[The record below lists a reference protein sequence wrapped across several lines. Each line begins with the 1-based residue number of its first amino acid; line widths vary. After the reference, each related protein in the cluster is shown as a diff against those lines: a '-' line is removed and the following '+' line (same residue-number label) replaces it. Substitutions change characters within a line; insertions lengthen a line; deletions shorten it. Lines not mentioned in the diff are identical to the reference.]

1 MQFHKLASLLFK
13 SHEYSQDTATSVMCG
28 TEEFESGD
36 AQMSKG
42 KVFLKKVHNR

>member
-13 SHEYSQDTATSVMCG
+13 SHDCSQDTATSVMCA

-36 AQMSKG
+36 TQMTKG
-42 KVFLKKVHNR
+42 KII